1 MERIICLL
9 IGYAFGLFQTGH
21 IYGKIKRI
29 DIRQHGSGN
38 SGATNTLRVLG
49 KKAAFIVF
57 LGDALKMVF
66 ACLLIRV
73 IFRNQPEILYLLL
86 LYTAFGV
93 IIGHNYPFYMNFQGG
108 KGIAATGGLIL
119 SLDWRLTLICLVIFI
134 VTVALTRYV
143 SLGSL
148 LISTAFFLGMLYW
161 GTRGDY
167 GLAASYLPE
176 FYIVALVIAA
186 MAFWRH
192 RANIGRLLKGTENR
206 VGEKKQ
212 N

>member
-21 IYGKIKRI
+21 IYGKIKRV

-49 KKAAFIVF
+49 KKAAFLVF

-66 ACLLIRV
+66 ACLLIRGL
-73 IFRNQPEILYLLL
+73 FGSRPEILYLLL

-93 IIGHNYPFYMNFQGG
+93 ILGHNYPFYMGFKGG

-119 SLDWRLTLICLVIFI
+119 ALDYRLTLICLVIFI
-134 VTVALTRYV
+134 VTVALTQYV

-148 LISTAFFLGMLYW
+148 LISTAFFVGMVYW
-161 GTRGDY
+161 GSRGDY
-167 GLAASYLPE
+167 GLAEHLLPE
-176 FYIVALVIAA
+176 FYIVAFVIAA

-192 RANIGRLLKGTENR
+192 RANIVRLIKGTENK
-206 VGEKKQ
+206 VGNKKKT
-212 N
+212 

>member
-49 KKAAFIVF
+49 KRAALLVF

-73 IFRNQPEILYLLL
+73 LFSGRPEILYLLL

-93 IIGHNYPFYMNFQGG
+93 ILGHNYPFYMNFKGG

-119 SLDWRLTLICLVIFI
+119 SLDYRLTLICLVIFI
-134 VTVALTRYV
+134 VTVAVTRYV

-148 LISTAFFLGMLYW
+148 LISTAFLLGMVFW

-167 GLAASYLPE
+167 GLAESFLPE
-176 FYIVALVIAA
+176 FYIMAFVITA

-192 RANIGRLLKGTENR
+192 RANIVRLVKGTENK
-206 VGEKKQ
+206 VGDKNKT
-212 N
+212 